1 MSPLRPRL
9 ALVRPAALL
18 VAATLMVAATLIV
31 AGCAKPE
38 PIPIAALDFSKD
50 KDYDKPLPPGQ
61 LALRKITDPSQIPDF
76 SDAFYNSQ
84 SGELIAAIDRS
95 LHYLSK
101 KSSQRYFPYGDVSHQ
116 RAVDSLILFKEV
128 LAQARSP
135 EELNA
140 LIRQKFD
147 VYISVGC
154 DDRGTMLYTGYYTPI
169 FDGSKTKTA
178 QFTSPIYKLP
188 NNFQK
193 DIEGNPVG
201 GPWKTRQEIESSGVC
216 AGRELVWVDDPFKA
230 YVVTVQGSGQIRMA
244 DGRIFEIGYAGNN
257 GHDYKSIGREMV
269 KDGKISK
276 DQLSLNAM
284 LDYFAAH
291 PDQIN
296 EYCWRNER
304 YVFFQPAPG
313 GPFGCLNEK
322 VSTNYSIATDKDVFP
337 RACLAFLDAT
347 SIPSDENGARRP
359 YKGFALDQDRG
370 AAIRAAGR
378 CDIFMGVGD
387 AAGKR
392 AGFTYNEGKLY
403 YLFVKD
409 ANSPPPP
416 PPPAIASKDTPTK
429 RSKREASAERQPADT
444 APRRRTPPPNDEA
457 AEQEGEPTATYDN
470 QPPAA
475 DAKPSGEE

>member
-1 MSPLRPRL
+1 MSSAALRRL
-9 ALVRPAALL
+9 AVLAAALL
-18 VAATLMVAATLIV
+18 L
-31 AGCAKPE
+31 AGCGKPE
-38 PIPIAALDFSKD
+38 PIPLAAPDFSND

-128 LAQARSP
+128 LAQAKSP
-135 EELNA
+135 DELNA
-140 LIRQKFD
+140 TIREKFD

-178 QFTSPIYKLP
+178 KFTSPIYKIP
-188 NNFQK
+188 NGFQK

-201 GPWKTRQEIESSGVC
+201 GPWKTREQIESQGIC

-230 YVVTVQGSGQIRMA
+230 YVVTVQGSGQIRMP
-244 DGRIFEIGYAGNN
+244 DSHIFEIGYAGNN

-269 KDGKISK
+269 KDGKLEK
-276 DQLSLNAM
+276 DKLSLNAM

-291 PDQIN
+291 PNEIN

-322 VSTNYSIATDKDVFP
+322 VSTNYTIATDKEVFP
-337 RACLAFLDAT
+337 RACLAFMDVS
-347 SIPSDENGARRP
+347 SIPSDESGARRP

-403 YLFVKD
+403 YLFLKD

-416 PPPAIASKDTPTK
+416 PAVASKDSPSR
-429 RSKREASAERQPADT
+429 RSRRDPSVSTDHDTST
-444 APRRRTPPPNDEA
+444 APRHRRTPPPPAHKE
-457 AEQEGEPTATYDN
+457 EEGVPSATYDN
-470 QPPAA
+470 QPPAG
-475 DAKPSGEE
+475 DPKPASEE